1 MQHVLQGENQ
11 GQSENQGRNLKL
23 LSYSAVLLAAALAVT
38 IGVSRMKSAPPVVG
52 RSDIK
57 VATVQRGPLVR
68 KVQGL
73 GVLVPEEVRWLAAA
87 TPGHVDQI
95 FARAG
100 ARVKPDTVILQLSN
114 PDLDRQLVDAELA
127 TKKAEAEL
135 ANLRVQLQVQLL
147 TEKALEAQL
156 QSDTTEAKLQSD
168 RDEALQK
175 MALGT
180 AMNAKISRARAD
192 SLGIR
197 VQIETEK
204 LAIAEEARQAQLA
217 AKQAEVA
224 QVQALYTLKIQQKE
238 ALQVRAGISG
248 VLEEVT
254 VDAGQQVAV
263 GTNLARVTGSAR
275 LMARIHIPESQSRDI
290 QLNQKAQIGV
300 QDRPVA
306 GRVLRIDPGVQNGS
320 VNVDVKM
327 EGAQPAGAR
336 TDLTVDG
343 TIDVD
348 RVPDAVY
355 VGPTL
360 EARPNSHVSLFKLST
375 DGKQARRVSV
385 NLGQV
390 STDGVE
396 IVDGLQ
402 AGDRIIVSDMSTWN
416 RYDTVQVR

>member
-1 MQHVLQGENQ
+1 M
-11 GQSENQGRNLKL
+11 SEVSLKKSPGKNLKL
-23 LSYSAVLLAAALAVT
+23 ISYSVVLLAAVAAVT
-38 IGVSRMKSAPPVVG
+38 IGVSRMKSAPPIVG
-52 RSDIK
+52 LSEIQL
-57 VATVQRGPLVR
+57 ATVQRGPLVR

-87 TPGHVDQI
+87 TPGHVDQV
-95 FARAG
+95 FVRAG

-114 PDLDRQLVDAELA
+114 PDLDRQIVDAELA

-147 TEKALEAQL
+147 NERAVEAQL

-192 SLGIR
+192 SLGTR
-197 VQIETEK
+197 VQIEKEK
-204 LAIAEEARQAQLA
+204 LAISDEARQAQLV

-224 QVQALYTLKIQQKE
+224 QVQALYSLKMQQKE
-238 ALQVRAGISG
+238 ALQVRAGIAG

-254 VDAGQQVAV
+254 VDAGQQVAI

-290 QLNQKAQIGV
+290 ELNQKAVIEV
-300 QDRPVA
+300 QGHSIP
-306 GRVLRIDPGVQNGS
+306 GRVLRIDPGVQNGT

-327 EGAQPAGAR
+327 EAPQPAGAR

-343 TIDVD
+343 TIDTD
-348 RVPDAVY
+348 RVPNATFVLP
-355 VGPTL
+355 VL
-360 EARPNSHVSLFKLST
+360 QARANSQISLFKISG
-375 DGKQARRVSV
+375 DGKQAQRVSV
-385 NLGQV
+385 NVGQV
-390 STDGVE
+390 SPDAVE
-396 IVDGLQ
+396 IEDGLQ
-402 AGDRIIVSDMSTWN
+402 AGDRIIVSDMSSWN
-416 RYDTVQVR
+416 RYDTVQVK